1 MEGKH
6 KEMQKQ
12 VEERGVAALL
22 AQVQDSKKDVDELSD
37 VLKTTLSGKTSVEER
52 LEQVMLELEDTKET
66 VEHLHVVIG
75 EQEFSTCNTDSEHH
89 QKSSA
94 FELQARL
101 LEDKARE
108 QQEVVLKLEVDLH
121 AASADSRQV
130 SAQFAALTRQH
141 EEYVAHAEQAVSGF
155 ESKLDAASA
164 HRKEMEQTH
173 QELEHAH
180 SALKQTH
187 QDAAAQHQAVLAAAA
202 AAAEHALT
210 TLQAESHKA
219 LQEEVARQVARY
231 TTFQNDVARERA
243 LDAEAATA
251 AATTASAAAASAA
264 DTAANHAATAAAA
277 ASAAS
282 VAELSAALM
291 AASAAAD
298 TAANHAATA
307 AATASAASAAELSAA
322 LMAASAAADTAA
334 NHAATAAA
342 TASASSA
349 AELSAALTAAS
360 AAADSAANDV
370 AVIAAA
376 RSETAAVGKT
386 LEAVQQQLVAQK
398 AAAKD
403 KLERERTR
411 ERQAGEDKLKMV
423 VEELTRVEALKD
435 IAEKGNDAFTVE
447 IDTLRKTTAAATE
460 ASRLALDE
468 RDSELVSL
476 RAQLA
481 QAHELAGKAG
491 EEVRR
496 GQDEA
501 EARQAAEAHSS
512 LLRLDVSSL
521 SAQVEELTAARREL
535 EGASERAAADAAELK
550 ANNRS
555 VFIRNAHLEE
565 SAAALHQAM
574 AKISKALGAEAA
586 ADVITESHMADLLE
600 RSVGAEAASIKAR
613 ELQECLEAAS
623 EAMQE
628 SEDKRLAAETR
639 ADTCDANL
647 DTCHASLA
655 AHLVEVAS
663 LKDAVAAA
671 HERSGDL
678 EKALAAQEGA
688 LAPLTEGKVAL
699 EASVEALRAQV
710 CVYACV
716 CVCVCVCVCAC
727 ARLCLLRVWI
737 GRSKDAH

>member
-1 MEGKH
+1 MEGKQ
-6 KEMQKQ
+6 KETQKQ
-12 VEERGVAALL
+12 VEERGVVALL
-22 AQVQDSKKDVDELSD
+22 AQVQDSKKEVDDLSD
-37 VLKTTLSGKTSVEER
+37 LLKTTLSGKTSVEER

-108 QQEVVLKLEVDLH
+108 QQDVVVKLQLDLH
-121 AASADSRQV
+121 AASADSLQV

-187 QDAAAQHQAVLAAAA
+187 QDAAAQHQALLAAAA

-219 LQEEVARQVARY
+219 LHEEIARQVARH
-231 TTFQNDVARERA
+231 TSFQADVARERA

-251 AATTASAAAASAA
+251 AAATASAAAASAA

-282 VAELSAALM
+282 
-291 AASAAAD
+291 
-298 TAANHAATA
+298 
-307 AATASAASAAELSAA
+307 AAELSAA
-322 LMAASAAADTAA
+322 LTAASAAADTAA

-349 AELSAALTAAS
+349 AELLSALTAAS

-435 IAEKGNDAFTVE
+435 VAEKGNDAFAVE
-447 IDTLRKTTAAATE
+447 IDTLRKMTAAATQ

-481 QAHELAGKAG
+481 QAHELASKAG

-535 EGASERAAADAAELK
+535 EGASERAAGDAAELK
-550 ANNRS
+550 AKNRS
-555 VFIRNAHLEE
+555 VLIRNAQLEE

-600 RSVGAEAASIKAR
+600 RSVGAEAASSKAR

-647 DTCHASLA
+647 GTCHASLA

-688 LAPLTEGKVAL
+688 LALLTEDKVAL

-710 CVYACV
+710 CVYV
-716 CVCVCVCVCAC
+716 CVCVCVCVRALICVGC
-727 ARLCLLRVWI
+727 VC
-737 GRSKDAH
+737 G

>member
-264 DTAANHAATAAAA
+264 DTAANHAATAAA
-277 ASAAS
+277 
-282 VAELSAALM
+282 
-291 AASAAAD
+291 
-298 TAANHAATA
+298 
-307 AATASAASAAELSAA
+307 
-322 LMAASAAADTAA
+322 
-334 NHAATAAA
+334 

-447 IDTLRKTTAAATE
+447 IDTLRMTTAAATE

-639 ADTCDANL
+639 ADICDANL

-737 GRSKDAH
+737 GRSKHAH